1 MPSQP
6 RSLCPVLAS
15 HVDVVDCVPQLS
27 LTETLDLALFTE
39 REFVVVTDEDDLV
52 VVCRSHLEMLCRAE
66 LAVRLRDYRRWL
78 LTAPKVTRL
87 CVAEVADRPVAEVS
101 LLPADRLPTP
111 EPDRRRDRRHVEG
124 LVLDDDA
131 LLDRDLVTF
140 RIYFVL
146 DSGDYPLLRR
156 PVRVVA
162 LLIAHLPPLP
172 ACELTV
178 RVVGTDLRRLVVA
191 VDHPASDLRLR
202 ADRHRED

>member
-39 REFVVVTDEDDLV
+39 REFVVVTDENDLV

-87 CVAEVADRPVAEVS
+87 CVAEVS

-202 ADRHRED
+202 ADR